1 MAENTV
7 CNCSTSHNIL
17 FTSHPLKSK
26 DHDPIKGAVRA
37 CTRALFHTVLK
48 KSLEISVGAAALT
61 SYNLASPVGTD
72 VCFSSSYNLS
82 VFSSK
87 ANSAHE
93 VGGEVMLGESSSV
106 TVDDDWPTTS
116 AVVGSFRDKGV
127 LATIDRGHLE
137 ALAPRDASQ

>member
-1 MAENTV
+1 V
-7 CNCSTSHNIL
+7 HQS
-17 FTSHPLKSK
+17 
-26 DHDPIKGAVRA
+26 
-37 CTRALFHTVLK
+37 TVLHCSK
-48 KSLEISVGAAALT
+48 KEFRNFVGAAAPT
-61 SYNLASPVGTD
+61 SYNLASPVATD

-82 VFSSK
+82 VFSLK

-137 ALAPRDASQ
+137 AVAPRDASQ